1 MVAAVLIW
9 PLVFLVL
16 LVFLLGAAL
25 ARGFLVQRAEGQA
38 TGLLRGHSDD
48 SERHSDGSK
57 RRGWEETRQPRRIL
71 LLGPAKAGKTTL
83 MRQAVVLW
91 EERDEHEAATTTSH
105 TRNDEPYTPTRG
117 LVMRT
122 MALPPTRDRGTA
134 HCQVCDAGGEP
145 PYRRQWVSMVRDA
158 EVCALVF
165 VSDVSDGSEDTR
177 HLLAQLVRAP
187 WARNASL
194 ILALTHVDLDHAS
207 AHGAAAREEQYR
219 NAAGETFFGSGVT
232 ASGQP
237 LSCHAL
243 SCHDVDAA
251 RRLLHAAAASVPADH
266 AGASPLS

>member
-1 MVAAVLIW
+1 MEVAAVLIW

-16 LVFLLGAAL
+16 LLGTAL

-38 TGLLRGHSDD
+38 AELLRGHSDD
-48 SERHSDGSK
+48 SKRRSDDSERHSDDSN
-57 RRGWEETRQPRRIL
+57 RRGWEEATPQPRRIL

-83 MRQAVVLW
+83 MRQAVALW
-91 EERDEHEAATTTSH
+91 EERDEHEAALA
-105 TRNDEPYTPTRG
+105 EPYAPTRG

-145 PYRRQWVSMVRDA
+145 PYRRQWVSLVRDA

-165 VSDVSDGSEDTR
+165 VSDVSDESEDTR

-187 WARNASL
+187 WARHASL
-194 ILALTHVDLDHAS
+194 LLALTHVDLDLAS

-219 NAAGETFFGSGVT
+219 DAAGETFFGSGVT

-243 SCHDVDAA
+243 SCHDADAA

-266 AGASPLS
+266 AGASTLT